1 MKTVKLSNLKVD
13 DLFIHKGTVYEIITK
28 SKWTSQCRYLNDKY
42 CFGGWCQYLYC
53 DFSNYTKVEI

>member
-1 MKTVKLSNLKVD
+1 MKTVKLSNLKAG
-13 DLFIHKGTVYEIITK
+13 DLFTYKGTVYEIITK

-42 CFGGWCQYLYC
+42 RFGGWGQYLYC